1 MLKTIKKQRGQVF
14 TQSQKQAIKQ
24 GTSMRRHGKTSKVLA
39 MLSQSVGSN

>member
-24 GTSMRRHGKTSKVLA
+24 GVSIRRNGKASKVLA
-39 MLSQSVGSN
+39 MLSQSVGIN